1 MCREN
6 QDIEITIM
14 KDNKPTYHDL
24 EDEIIRLKLELKI
37 RDEMINAIPNPLFIK
52 NKDFKYTNC
61 NDAFAEYLGLP
72 KSKIIN
78 SSVYDISQ
86 KELADKYYAA
96 DCEIREQSGNQEYES
111 KVKYADGTL
120 HDIIFNKARLVDEE
134 NVFSGIVGI
143 MLDITEQKQ
152 ADEKLLKN
160 QKRYQK
166 AQSIGNVGNWEYDL
180 VSTKYWGSK
189 GARKILGFNPEPIEL
204 TTERVENCI
213 VERERVHQAL
223 IDLIEHD
230 KKYDLV
236 YDILTEDKGI
246 RKTIYSIAELEKDT
260 KGNPLKITGII
271 NDITVQKETEEA
283 LIKAKE
289 KAEESELTFRKIF
302 EDSFDAILLID
313 HTSVFVE
320 CNQAALN
327 LLKMTREQFLFQ
339 PPANISPE
347 YQPSGQKSEE
357 AAIEMINLAYKKG
370 IHRFDWTHINAE
382 GGEFIVEISLMPI
395 QVKGQTML
403 HTAWRDITARK
414 RAEDETR
421 LAKEKAEGKTSELKK
436 QQELF
441 ETMFN
446 TIKEGVVITNTKRE
460 IIHANKGMF
469 TTFGYNQNE
478 IIGKQTKILYAD
490 TDKFKEAG
498 NNVFNKEAAKNDKE
512 YLTYY
517 KHKNNRVF
525 PGETFGTKLYDDEG
539 EWIGNIGIMRDVS
552 EREGFI
558 KELKLAKE
566 KAEES
571 EQRLKLATSS
581 AELGIWDWDLINN
594 SMIWDERMFELYGIK
609 QNTFSNTIDAWT
621 NGLYPDD
628 QQRATDEFNSALA
641 GDSDFDTTFRIL
653 HPNGTVKYLK
663 ADAVVIRNNSK
674 KAIRMI
680 GINRD
685 ITESILAEQS
695 LKISET
701 HLKELNVTKDKFFS
715 IISHDL
721 RSPFGSVVSL
731 LSIMAEKNAE
741 FTLDEFKR
749 FSQSALKTAQSTYQ
763 LLENLLEWSRL
774 QRGVLPFDPEP
785 ITLKEFV
792 NTLDP
797 SIFEMA
803 KKKQIAIDFDIKNDL
818 TAFADSMM
826 LHSIVRNLLTNA
838 MKFTN
843 EGGKVE
849 IKAKY
854 YNENRILISIKDNG
868 IGMDKTRLNKLFH
881 TGVNVSRPGTDA
893 EPSSGLGLILCKEF
907 VEKQGGQIWIESEE
921 GIGSTFYFSLPES
934 IAN

>member
-283 LIKAKE
+283 LIK
-289 KAEESELTFRKIF
+289 
-302 EDSFDAILLID
+302 
-313 HTSVFVE
+313 
-320 CNQAALN
+320 
-327 LLKMTREQFLFQ
+327 
-339 PPANISPE
+339 
-347 YQPSGQKSEE
+347 
-357 AAIEMINLAYKKG
+357 
-370 IHRFDWTHINAE
+370 
-382 GGEFIVEISLMPI
+382 
-395 QVKGQTML
+395 
-403 HTAWRDITARK
+403 
-414 RAEDETR
+414 
-421 LAKEKAEGKTSELKK
+421 AKEKAEGKTSELKK